1 MPKMKTNRGA
11 AKRFKVTGSG
21 KVKRRRAGL
30 RHILTSKARK
40 RKRQLRQ
47 GGQVELVDAER
58 VRRLMP
64 YAF

>member
-11 AKRFKVTGSG
+11 AKRFKVTGGG

-40 RKRQLRQ
+40 RKRQLRR
-47 GGQVELVDAER
+47 GAQVEAVDAER

>member
-11 AKRFKVTGSG
+11 AKRFKITASG

-30 RHILTSKARK
+30 RHILTSKGPK
-40 RKRQLRQ
+40 RKRQLRRP
-47 GGQVELVDAER
+47 GEVASPDER
-58 VRRLMP
+58 RLRQLMP

>member
-11 AKRFKVTGSG
+11 AKRFKITGRG
-21 KVKRRRAGL
+21 KVKRACAGR
-30 RHILTSKARK
+30 RHILTSKNRK
-40 RKRQLRQ
+40 RKRHLRQ
-47 GGQVELVDAER
+47 GAQAVGPDAKR

>member
-1 MPKMKTNRGA
+1 MPKIKTNRGA
-11 AKRFKVTGSG
+11 AKRFKITARG

-40 RKRQLRQ
+40 RKRHLRR
-47 GGQVELVDAER
+47 GGSAHASDVKR